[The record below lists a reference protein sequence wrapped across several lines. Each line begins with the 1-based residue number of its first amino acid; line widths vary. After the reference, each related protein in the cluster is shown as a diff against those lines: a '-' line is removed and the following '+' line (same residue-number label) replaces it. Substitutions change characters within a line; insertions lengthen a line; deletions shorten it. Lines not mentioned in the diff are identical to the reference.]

1 MIFWQQIYIIL
12 FYSNNFKWD
21 NYRIQ
26 YMCNL
31 YYLYIFDEF
40 TLHLSNSCNWCVKFY
55 FNKRYMYM
63 YIYIHILQWYYK
75 TFFFKHSFVF
85 WIVLSWML
93 FIFIS
98 FLMSL
103 FPLVYVS
110 PICLSY
116 IEPWYF
122 FKPIIIVSYIFNN
135 LSMFFFTVH
144 FFKIYIKFCCCF
156 YFKTCVEIN
165 DMNCN
170 MLSFF

>member
-1 MIFWQQIYIIL
+1 MNLHYICQTVVIGVW
-12 FYSNNFKWD
+12 NFISI
-21 NYRIQ
+21 NGTCI
-26 YMCNL
+26 C
-31 YYLYIFDEF
+31 
-40 TLHLSNSCNWCVKFY
+40 T
-55 FNKRYMYM
+55 
-63 YIYIHILQWYYK
+63 YIYIYCNDIIITKH
-75 TFFFKHSFVF
+75 FFFKHSFVF

-98 FLMSL
+98 LLMSL

-122 FKPIIIVSYIFNN
+122 FKPIIIVSYIFNY
-135 LSMFFFTVH
+135 LSMVFFTVH

-170 MLSFF
+170 TLSFFLVFCSIRKFKN

>member
-1 MIFWQQIYIIL
+1 
-12 FYSNNFKWD
+12 
-21 NYRIQ
+21 
-26 YMCNL
+26 
-31 YYLYIFDEF
+31 
-40 TLHLSNSCNWCVKFY
+40 
-55 FNKRYMYM
+55 M
-63 YIYIHILQWYYK
+63 YIYCNDITKH
-75 TFFFKHSFVF
+75 FFLN
-85 WIVLSWML
+85 IVLFL
-93 FIFIS
+93 DCFELNVIIS

-122 FKPIIIVSYIFNN
+122 FKPIIIVSYIFNY
-135 LSMFFFTVH
+135 LSMGFFTVH

-170 MLSFF
+170 TLSFFLVFCSIRKFKN

>member
-1 MIFWQQIYIIL
+1 MCEIL
-12 FYSNNFKWD
+12 FQLTVHVYVHIYTYSA
-21 NYRIQ
+21 
-26 YMCNL
+26 M
-31 YYLYIFDEF
+31 
-40 TLHLSNSCNWCVKFY
+40 
-55 FNKRYMYM
+55 
-63 YIYIHILQWYYK
+63 ILQNI
-75 TFFFKHSFVF
+75 FFKHSFVF

-122 FKPIIIVSYIFNN
+122 LKPIIIVSYIFNN
-135 LSMFFFTVH
+135 LSMFFLQYI

-170 MLSFF
+170 TLSFFLVFCSIRKFKN